1 MIKDISRDTIFFK
14 LVSCLIIIITICI
27 LIATYSFKNGKPM
40 CRNYILNTYL
50 HTILSLLLIFMMVL
64 VNDKYNIVGTL
75 LMNFEKH
82 NLLKIILIILFIG
95 LIIGVSILISKVK
108 PTNVLLS
115 YGLWLLLIISFGI
128 VLLLNNLS
136 AKLSNNLT
144 LIFISIIIIIIT
156 TALLGFYLGDD
167 IVISSNW
174 NTYLHYILWS
184 IIGTLLISS
193 FFIKNKSNIQTL
205 YNIIYMII
213 IIIFILLLISNNKE
227 IRDHSLL
234 CNNEKITPSY
244 TIESFGMF
252 IKLINTFI
260 NLLRFS

>member
-27 LIATYSFKNGKPM
+27 LIATYSFKNGKPT
-40 CRNYILNTYL
+40 CHNYILNTYL

-174 NTYLHYILWS
+174 NTY
-184 IIGTLLISS
+184 
-193 FFIKNKSNIQTL
+193 
-205 YNIIYMII
+205 
-213 IIIFILLLISNNKE
+213 
-227 IRDHSLL
+227 D
-234 CNNEKITPSY
+234 
-244 TIESFGMF
+244 
-252 IKLINTFI
+252 
-260 NLLRFS
+260 